1 MKGRSPMHPETHLA
15 LHHARAAELRA
26 EADAYRLSAA
36 ARHRR
41 DLRTRLGWTLVEV
54 GLRLAAAPKPAAAV
68 P

>member
-1 MKGRSPMHPETHLA
+1 MHPETHLA
-15 LHHARAAELRA
+15 LHHVRAAELRA
-26 EADAYRLSAA
+26 EADAYRLAAAAAAA

-54 GLRLAAAPKPAAAV
+54 GLRLAAAPKTAAAV